1 MYPFVRNGI
10 LLIITFFYIE
20 TLNRNIVII
29 QWVIFA
35 IRNVCE
41 NNTQNQDI
49 IAAMSTDGVIS
60 SETLCQMGITLHSDE
75 QQTITMMPL
84 NSNK

>member
-1 MYPFVRNGI
+1 M
-10 LLIITFFYIE
+10 LIITFFYIE